1 MDLSNRFVCDSKFV
15 QLKRRVTIMKRALL
29 LVLAAASC
37 AFAQEKGNVIYQ
49 TTGTAG
55 IVTSGGFDG
64 GSGPVL
70 GAPYSA
76 STSNESIQTLADGN
90 RLVQTSTGTTAR
102 DSQGRTRQE
111 TVLPA
116 IGNLSA
122 ANAPH
127 LIFIHDPVA
136 QTSYTLNLTEKTAQ
150 KIPALPPLTA
160 GVVGATVSMRVVE
173 GNQVPLPPPDAM
185 ATTMAGSPTPGVFLA
200 KRLTASDQDRVN
212 TEDLGSQ
219 TMEGVLVNGVRTT
232 VTIPAGQ
239 IGNDL
244 PITVVTEVWTS
255 PDLKTVVYSKRSDPR
270 MGDQTFRLTNIVRTE
285 PNASLFTVPT
295 DFKIV
300 DGPQPIFYRT
310 KQ

>member
-1 MDLSNRFVCDSKFV
+1 
-15 QLKRRVTIMKRALL
+15 MKRALL

-55 IVTSGGFDG
+55 IVASSGFDG

-76 STSNESIQTLADGN
+76 TITNESIQTLADGN
-90 RLVQTSTGTTAR
+90 RLVQTSSGTTAR
-102 DSQGRTRQE
+102 DSQGRTRQD

-150 KIPALPPLTA
+150 KMPALPPLAGGTA
-160 GVVGATVSMRVVE
+160 GVGGAMVAMRVE
-173 GNQVPLPPPDAM
+173 GNGAPLPPPDAM
-185 ATTMAGSPTPGVFLA
+185 PTTMAAPVPGVFLA
-200 KRLTASDQDRVN
+200 KHLTISKQDLGN
-212 TEDLGSQ
+212 TEELGSQ
-219 TMEGVLVNGVRTT
+219 TMEGVLVNGVRMTH
-232 VTIPAGQ
+232 TIPAGQ

-244 PITVVTEVWTS
+244 PITIIAEVWTS
-255 PDLKTVVYSKRSDPR
+255 PDLKTVVYSKRNDPR
-270 MGDQTFRLTNIVRTE
+270 MGEQTFRLTNIVRTE
-285 PNASLFTVPT
+285 PSPALFTVPV

-300 DGPQPIFYRT
+300 DGPQPIFFRT

>member
-1 MDLSNRFVCDSKFV
+1 M
-15 QLKRRVTIMKRALL
+15 KRRLL

-49 TTGTAG
+49 TTGAVG
-55 IVTSGGFDG
+55 AMASGGFDRA
-64 GSGPVL
+64 SGPVL

-76 STSNESIQTLADGN
+76 TITNESIQTLADGN
-90 RLVQTSTGTTAR
+90 RLVQTSTGTAAR
-102 DSQGRTRQE
+102 DSQGRTRQD
-111 TVLPA
+111 TVLPP

-150 KIPALPPLTA
+150 KMPALPPLAGSTA
-160 GVVGATVSMRVVE
+160 GVAGATVGMRVVE
-173 GNQVPLPPPDAM
+173 GNGGPLPPPDAM
-185 ATTMAGSPTPGVFLA
+185 PTTMAAPAPGLFFEKHLI
-200 KRLTASDQDRVN
+200 TTEQDQGN
-212 TEDLGSQ
+212 SEDLGSQ
-219 TMEGVLVNGVRTT
+219 TMEGVIVNGVRTT
-232 VTIPAGQ
+232 HTIPAGH
-239 IGNDL
+239 IGNDR
-244 PITVVTEVWTS
+244 PITIVTEVWTS

-270 MGDQTFRLTNIVRTE
+270 MGEQTFRLTNIMRTE
-285 PNASLFTVPT
+285 PSPSLFTVPA

-300 DGPQPIFYRT
+300 DGPQPILYRT

>member
-1 MDLSNRFVCDSKFV
+1 
-15 QLKRRVTIMKRALL
+15 MKRALL

-49 TTGTAG
+49 TTGAVG
-55 IVTSGGFDG
+55 AVASGGFDRA
-64 GSGPVL
+64 SGPVL

-76 STSNESIQTLADGN
+76 TITNESIQTLADGN

-102 DSQGRTRQE
+102 DSQGRTRQD
-111 TVLPA
+111 TVLPP

-150 KIPALPPLTA
+150 KMPVLPPPSGSTA
-160 GVVGATVSMRVVE
+160 GVAGATVSMRVVE
-173 GNQVPLPPPDAM
+173 GNGPPLPPPDAM
-185 ATTMAGSPTPGVFLA
+185 LTTMAAPAPGVFFEKHLITSEQA
-200 KRLTASDQDRVN
+200 EGNS
-212 TEDLGSQ
+212 EDLGSQ
-219 TMEGVLVNGVRTT
+219 TMEGVIVNGVRTT
-232 VTIPAGQ
+232 HTIPAGQ
-239 IGNDL
+239 IGNDR
-244 PITVVTEVWTS
+244 PITIVTEVWTS

-270 MGDQTFRLTNIVRTE
+270 MGEQTFRLTNIVRTE
-285 PNASLFTVPT
+285 PNPSLFTVPA

-300 DGPQPIFYRT
+300 DGPQPIFFRT

>member
-1 MDLSNRFVCDSKFV
+1 M
-15 QLKRRVTIMKRALL
+15 KRRLL

-49 TTGTAG
+49 TTGAVGTMA
-55 IVTSGGFDG
+55 SGGFDRA
-64 GSGPVL
+64 SGPVL
-70 GAPYSA
+70 GEPYSA
-76 STSNESIQTLADGN
+76 TITNESIQTLADGN
-90 RLVQTSTGTTAR
+90 RLVQTSTGTAAR
-102 DSQGRTRQE
+102 DSQGRTRQD
-111 TVLPA
+111 TVLPP

-150 KIPALPPLTA
+150 KMPALPPLAGSTA
-160 GVVGATVSMRVVE
+160 GVAGATVGMRVAE
-173 GNQVPLPPPDAM
+173 GNGGPLPPPDAM
-185 ATTMAGSPTPGVFLA
+185 PTTMATPAPGLFFEKHLI
-200 KRLTASDQDRVN
+200 TTEQDQGN
-212 TEDLGSQ
+212 SEDLGSQ
-219 TMEGVLVNGVRTT
+219 TMEGVIVNGVRTT
-232 VTIPAGQ
+232 HTIPARH
-239 IGNDL
+239 IGNDR
-244 PITVVTEVWTS
+244 PITIVTEVWTS

-270 MGDQTFRLTNIVRTE
+270 MGEQTFRLTSIMRTE
-285 PNASLFTVPT
+285 PSPSLFTVPA

>member
-1 MDLSNRFVCDSKFV
+1 
-15 QLKRRVTIMKRALL
+15 MKCALL

-37 AFAQEKGNVIYQ
+37 VFAQEKGNVVYQ
-49 TTGTAG
+49 TTGAVG
-55 IVTSGGFDG
+55 AFASGGFDKA
-64 GSGPVL
+64 SGPVL

-76 STSNESIQTLADGN
+76 TITNESIQTLVDGN
-90 RLVQTSTGTTAR
+90 RLVETSTGTTAR
-102 DSQGRTRQE
+102 DSQGRTRQD
-111 TVLPA
+111 TALPA

-136 QTSYTLNLTEKTAQ
+136 QTSYTLNLTEKTAE
-150 KIPALPPLTA
+150 KMPALPPLA
-160 GVVGATVSMRVVE
+160 GGTTGAPGATVTMRVVE
-173 GNQVPLPPPDAM
+173 GNRAPLPPPDAM
-185 ATTMAGSPTPGVFLA
+185 STATGTSAPGVFFEKL
-200 KRLTASDQDRVN
+200 LITSEQDQGN

-232 VTIPAGQ
+232 HTIPAGQ
-239 IGNDL
+239 IGNER
-244 PITVVTEVWTS
+244 PITIVTEVWTS

-270 MGDQTFRLTNIVRTE
+270 MGEQTFRLTNIVRTE
-285 PNASLFTVPT
+285 PSPSLFTVPA

>member
-1 MDLSNRFVCDSKFV
+1 
-15 QLKRRVTIMKRALL
+15 MKRALL
-29 LVLAAASC
+29 LVLAVVSC
-37 AFAQEKGNVIYQ
+37 AFAQEKGNVIY
-49 TTGTAG
+49 TTGGGG
-55 IVTSGGFDG
+55 IVASSGFDG

-76 STSNESIQTLADGN
+76 TITNESIQTLADGN

-102 DSQGRTRQE
+102 DSQGRTRQD

-150 KIPALPPLTA
+150 KMPALPPLAVGTA
-160 GVVGATVSMRVVE
+160 GGVGGATIAMRIE
-173 GNQVPLPPPDAM
+173 GNGAPLPPPDAM
-185 ATTMAGSPTPGVFLA
+185 ATTIGAPGPGIFFEKQLI
-200 KRLTASDQDRVN
+200 TSGQDQAN

-219 TMEGVLVNGVRTT
+219 TMEGVLVNGVRMTH
-232 VTIPAGQ
+232 TIPAGQ

-244 PITVVTEVWTS
+244 PITIVTEVWTS
-255 PDLKTVVYSKRSDPR
+255 PALKTVVYSKRSDPR
-270 MGDQTFRLTNIVRTE
+270 LGDQTFRLTNMVRTE
-285 PNASLFTVPT
+285 PNPALFTVPA

>member
-1 MDLSNRFVCDSKFV
+1 
-15 QLKRRVTIMKRALL
+15 MKRALL

-49 TTGTAG
+49 TTGPVGA
-55 IVTSGGFDG
+55 IASGGFDKA
-64 GSGPVL
+64 SGALL

-76 STSNESIQTLADGN
+76 TITNESIQTLADGN

-102 DSQGRTRQE
+102 DSQGRTRQD
-111 TVLPA
+111 TVLPP

-127 LIFIHDPVA
+127 LVFIHDPVA
-136 QTSYTLNLTEKTAQ
+136 QASYTLNLSEKTAQ
-150 KIPALPPLTA
+150 KMPALPPLG
-160 GVVGATVSMRVVE
+160 GVSTPGVAGATVTMRVVE
-173 GNQVPLPPPDAM
+173 GHGALAPPEADAM
-185 ATTMAGSPTPGVFLA
+185 PTTIAAPAPGMFFEKHLVA
-200 KRLTASDQDRVN
+200 EQDQGN

-232 VTIPAGQ
+232 HTIPAGQ
-239 IGNDL
+239 IGNERA
-244 PITVVTEVWTS
+244 ITIVTEVWTS

-270 MGDQTFRLTNIVRTE
+270 MGEQTFRLTNIVRAE
-285 PNASLFTVPT
+285 PSPSLFSVPA

-300 DGPQPIFYRT
+300 DGPQTIFYRT

>member
-15 QLKRRVTIMKRALL
+15 ELKRRVTTMKRALL

-55 IVTSGGFDG
+55 IVASGGFDG
-64 GSGPVL
+64 SGPVV

-76 STSNESIQTLADGN
+76 TTSNESIQTLADGN

-111 TVLPA
+111 TVLPT

-127 LIFIHDPVA
+127 LIFINDPVA

-150 KIPALPPLTA
+150 KIPSLPPLPPGIT
-160 GVVGATVSMRVVE
+160 GVGSATVAMRVE
-173 GNQVPLPPPDAM
+173 GNEAPLPPPDAM
-185 ATTMAGSPTPGVFLA
+185 ETTVAAPGAGVFFA
-200 KRLTASDQDRVN
+200 KHL
-212 TEDLGSQ
+212 
-219 TMEGVLVNGVRTT
+219 
-232 VTIPAGQ
+232 I
-239 IGNDL
+239 
-244 PITVVTEVWTS
+244 
-255 PDLKTVVYSKRSDPR
+255 
-270 MGDQTFRLTNIVRTE
+270 
-285 PNASLFTVPT
+285 
-295 DFKIV
+295 
-300 DGPQPIFYRT
+300 
-310 KQ
+310 

>member
-1 MDLSNRFVCDSKFV
+1 
-15 QLKRRVTIMKRALL
+15 MKRALL

-49 TTGTAG
+49 TTGALG
-55 IVTSGGFDG
+55 GVAAGGFDRA
-64 GSGPVL
+64 SGPVL

-76 STSNESIQTLADGN
+76 TITNESVQTLADGN

-102 DSQGRTRQE
+102 DSQGRTRQD
-111 TVLPA
+111 TVLPP

-150 KIPALPPLTA
+150 KMPALPPLA
-160 GVVGATVSMRVVE
+160 GSTTGVTGATVTMRVIE
-173 GNQVPLPPPDAM
+173 GNGAPLPPSDAM
-185 ATTMAGSPTPGVFLA
+185 PTTMAAPAPGIFFEKHLI
-200 KRLTASDQDRVN
+200 TSEQDQGN

-219 TMEGVLVNGVRTT
+219 TIEGVLVNGVRTT
-232 VTIPAGQ
+232 HTIPAGQ
-239 IGNDL
+239 IGNDR
-244 PITVVTEVWTS
+244 PIAIATEVWTS

-270 MGDQTFRLTNIVRTE
+270 MGEQTFRLTNIVRTE
-285 PNASLFTVPT
+285 PSPSLFTVPA

-300 DGPQPIFYRT
+300 EGPQPIFYRT

>member
-1 MDLSNRFVCDSKFV
+1 
-15 QLKRRVTIMKRALL
+15 MKRALL
-29 LVLAAASC
+29 LVLATASC

-49 TTGTAG
+49 TTGAVG
-55 IVTSGGFDG
+55 AIASAGFDKA
-64 GSGPVL
+64 SGPVL

-76 STSNESIQTLADGN
+76 TITNESIQTLADGN

-102 DSQGRTRQE
+102 DSQGRTRQD

-127 LIFIHDPVA
+127 LIFIHDLVA
-136 QTSYTLNLTEKTAQ
+136 QVSYTLNLTEKTAQ
-150 KIPALPPLTA
+150 KMPALPPLA
-160 GVVGATVSMRVVE
+160 GSTTGGVGGTVTIRAIE
-173 GNQVPLPPPDAM
+173 GNGASLPPPDAM
-185 ATTMAGSPTPGVFLA
+185 PTTTAAPAPGVFFEKHLI
-200 KRLTASDQDRVN
+200 TSEQDQGN
-212 TEDLGSQ
+212 MEDLGSQ
-219 TMEGVLVNGVRTT
+219 TMEGVLVNGIRTT
-232 VTIPAGQ
+232 HTIAAGQ
-239 IGNDL
+239 IGNDR
-244 PITVVTEVWTS
+244 PITIVTEVWTS

-285 PNASLFTVPT
+285 PSPSLFTVPA

-300 DGPQPIFYRT
+300 DGPQPIFFQT

>member
-1 MDLSNRFVCDSKFV
+1 
-15 QLKRRVTIMKRALL
+15 MKRALL

-49 TTGTAG
+49 TTGA
-55 IVTSGGFDG
+55 VAAVASGGFDRAAA
-64 GSGPVL
+64 PVL
-70 GAPYSA
+70 GEPYSA
-76 STSNESIQTLADGN
+76 TITNESLQTLADGN

-102 DSQGRTRQE
+102 DSQGRTRQD

-150 KIPALPPLTA
+150 KMPALPPLAGGTA
-160 GVVGATVSMRVVE
+160 GVGGATVTMRVVE
-173 GNQVPLPPPDAM
+173 GSGGPLPPPDAM
-185 ATTMAGSPTPGVFLA
+185 PTTMAAPAPGVFFEKHLI
-200 KRLTASDQDRVN
+200 TSEQDQGN

-219 TMEGVLVNGVRTT
+219 TMEGVLVNGVQTT
-232 VTIPAGQ
+232 HTIPAGQ
-239 IGNDL
+239 IGNDR
-244 PITVVTEVWTS
+244 PITIVTEVWTS

-270 MGDQTFRLTNIVRTE
+270 MGEQTFRLTNIVRTE
-285 PNASLFTVPT
+285 PSPSLFTVPA

>member
-1 MDLSNRFVCDSKFV
+1 
-15 QLKRRVTIMKRALL
+15 MKRTLL

-49 TTGTAG
+49 TGGAVGTVA
-55 IVTSGGFDG
+55 SGGFDRA
-64 GSGPVL
+64 SGPVL

-76 STSNESIQTLADGN
+76 TITNESIQALADGN

-102 DSQGRTRQE
+102 DSQGRTRQD
-111 TVLPA
+111 TVLPP

-150 KIPALPPLTA
+150 KMPAHPFLAGSTA
-160 GVVGATVSMRVVE
+160 GVAGATVSMRVVE
-173 GNQVPLPPPDAM
+173 GNGPPLPPPDAM
-185 ATTMAGSPTPGVFLA
+185 PATMAAPAPGVFFEKHLI
-200 KRLTASDQDRVN
+200 TSEQDQGN
-212 TEDLGSQ
+212 SEDLGSQ
-219 TMEGVLVNGVRTT
+219 TMEGVIVNGVRTT
-232 VTIPAGQ
+232 HTIPAGQ
-239 IGNDL
+239 IGNDR
-244 PITVVTEVWTS
+244 PITIVTEVWTS

-270 MGDQTFRLTNIVRTE
+270 MGEQTFRLTNIVRTE
-285 PNASLFTVPT
+285 PNPSLFTVPA

>member
-1 MDLSNRFVCDSKFV
+1 
-15 QLKRRVTIMKRALL
+15 LL
-29 LVLAAASC
+29 LVLATASC
-37 AFAQEKGNVIYQ
+37 AFAQEKGNVIYH
-49 TTGTAG
+49 TTGAVG
-55 IVTSGGFDG
+55 AVASGGFDMA
-64 GSGPVL
+64 SGPVL

-76 STSNESIQTLADGN
+76 TITNESIQTLADGN

-102 DSQGRTRQE
+102 DSQGRTRQD
-111 TVLPA
+111 TVLPP

-150 KIPALPPLTA
+150 KMPALPPFPGGA
-160 GVVGATVSMRVVE
+160 PGVGGATVTMRVVE
-173 GNQVPLPPPDAM
+173 GNGAPLPPPDAM
-185 ATTMAGSPTPGVFLA
+185 PTTMAAPGPGVFFEKHLI
-200 KRLTASDQDRVN
+200 TSEQDQGN

-232 VTIPAGQ
+232 HTIPAGQ
-239 IGNDL
+239 IGNDR
-244 PITVVTEVWTS
+244 PMTIVTEVWTS

-270 MGDQTFRLTNIVRTE
+270 MGEQTFRLTNIARTE
-285 PNASLFTVPT
+285 PSPSLFTVPA

-300 DGPQPIFYRT
+300 DGPQPIFFRT